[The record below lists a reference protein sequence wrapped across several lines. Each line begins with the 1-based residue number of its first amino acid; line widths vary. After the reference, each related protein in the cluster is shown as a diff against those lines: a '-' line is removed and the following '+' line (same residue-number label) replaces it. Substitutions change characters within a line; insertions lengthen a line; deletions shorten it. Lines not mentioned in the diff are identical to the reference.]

1 MKTEWDLTLLYK
13 NDLEWQED
21 YEKIEQYIEWLNK
34 NISNIFTNI
43 DSFLEFLKTKIETER
58 IIDRT
63 FSYAKRQVHKN
74 LTQTEYKEKMKKTL
88 DLYGKLQII
97 SNEFDRC
104 IIEKSD
110 IVTIYLQNP
119 ILSQYKRLINLIIR
133 KKAHLISNSDILIDY
148 SNKLQEI
155 RNSYQDILVNKI
167 KETEIVYEGETIT
180 ITRNNIN
187 ELLLDDN
194 QEKRKLIYQ
203 AYMKLISKYGKEIKK
218 LYKSKLTIEIELSRQ
233 RNFKYLIEEKMFNY
247 EIDNNF
253 FEMVLKTIKKHIQ
266 TKHKYNEIKKSSLN
280 LKKFSNYDT
289 LLSICDIP
297 KINIDLIEG
306 KNKIKKALSI
316 FGEEYIL
323 LIDKMFNDGWIDAYP
338 KENKIGGSYT
348 SIAYDGVPFILLNY
362 EGSITSLRLLAHEI
376 GHAVNT
382 YFSKKAN
389 GYHNFSVT
397 FFLTEIASKVNELL
411 LNEYLIEHAN
421 NDEEKIYILNDVIN
435 ALINSIYGQTLFS
448 DFENNAV
455 KSIEIFGKFGDL
467 NKLFRDLEEE
477 YNGSAFNVE
486 KSSKYEWLKM
496 SHYIMQ
502 DSYYVYQYSVGA
514 CLSVYIVNKLLNDK
528 NNFKEK
534 YLKFLSLGDRLSI
547 TEILKELEIEI
558 NNDNFII
565 EGIEYLNQKIQKLE
579 DLLKRKELILKKN
592 NIR

>member
-21 YEKIEQYIEWLNK
+21 YKKIEQYIEWLNK

-187 ELLLDDN
+187 ELLLDNN

-203 AYMKLISKYGKEIKK
+203 AYMKLISKYCKEIKK

-247 EIDNNF
+247 EIDSNF

-266 TKHKYNEIKKSSLN
+266 TLG
-280 LKKFSNYDT
+280 
-289 LLSICDIP
+289 IC
-297 KINIDLIEG
+297 
-306 KNKIKKALSI
+306 
-316 FGEEYIL
+316 
-323 LIDKMFNDGWIDAYP
+323 
-338 KENKIGGSYT
+338 
-348 SIAYDGVPFILLNY
+348 
-362 EGSITSLRLLAHEI
+362 
-376 GHAVNT
+376 
-382 YFSKKAN
+382 
-389 GYHNFSVT
+389 
-397 FFLTEIASKVNELL
+397 L
-411 LNEYLIEHAN
+411 LNEA
-421 NDEEKIYILNDVIN
+421 
-435 ALINSIYGQTLFS
+435 
-448 DFENNAV
+448 
-455 KSIEIFGKFGDL
+455 
-467 NKLFRDLEEE
+467 
-477 YNGSAFNVE
+477 
-486 KSSKYEWLKM
+486 
-496 SHYIMQ
+496 
-502 DSYYVYQYSVGA
+502 
-514 CLSVYIVNKLLNDK
+514 
-528 NNFKEK
+528 
-534 YLKFLSLGDRLSI
+534 
-547 TEILKELEIEI
+547 
-558 NNDNFII
+558 
-565 EGIEYLNQKIQKLE
+565 
-579 DLLKRKELILKKN
+579 
-592 NIR
+592 

>member
-1 MKTEWDLTLLYK
+1 
-13 NDLEWQED
+13 
-21 YEKIEQYIEWLNK
+21 
-34 NISNIFTNI
+34 
-43 DSFLEFLKTKIETER
+43 
-58 IIDRT
+58 
-63 FSYAKRQVHKN
+63 
-74 LTQTEYKEKMKKTL
+74 
-88 DLYGKLQII
+88 
-97 SNEFDRC
+97 
-104 IIEKSD
+104 
-110 IVTIYLQNP
+110 
-119 ILSQYKRLINLIIR
+119 
-133 KKAHLISNSDILIDY
+133 
-148 SNKLQEI
+148 
-155 RNSYQDILVNKI
+155 
-167 KETEIVYEGETIT
+167 
-180 ITRNNIN
+180 
-187 ELLLDDN
+187 
-194 QEKRKLIYQ
+194 
-203 AYMKLISKYGKEIKK
+203 
-218 LYKSKLTIEIELSRQ
+218 
-233 RNFKYLIEEKMFNY
+233 
-247 EIDNNF
+247 
-253 FEMVLKTIKKHIQ
+253 
-266 TKHKYNEIKKSSLN
+266 
-280 LKKFSNYDT
+280 
-289 LLSICDIP
+289 
-297 KINIDLIEG
+297 
-306 KNKIKKALSI
+306 
-316 FGEEYIL
+316 
-323 LIDKMFNDGWIDAYP
+323 MFNDGWIDAYP

-362 EGSITSLRLLAHEI
+362 EESITSLRLLAHEI

-382 YFSKKAN
+382 YSSKKAN

-592 NIR
+592 NIRWLFSTKI